1 MKKCVGRSNLGVTF
15 GEATE
20 QGLRKTMEDTCGIYP
35 EFMTLSCIEVGGCTA
50 PSCRYASVKSP
61 VHYFGVFDGHGGSQA
76 SSHCANVLHIKL
88 AEEWEK
94 EVGIDDWCRR
104 WEVALC
110 RVFETVDDGLIDRA
124 LASVGSTA
132 SAVILSACQ
141 IIAANCGDSSVVLC
155 RGKQAIPLTVDHKAT
170 DTPSV
175 PEEQIL
181 HPSPLARETDNSSS
195 IPSLNLSLNSEFEP
209 MEAVAPPQETVKEPE
224 ESASGPN
231 EFTESA
237 FGSNGYTQQMMH
249 AFYPGAYMPVPYAY
263 WPPNAASREEEEDKE
278 AENCHHKI
286 LKPIPIL
293 PKEPVNVDELVGMS
307 HLSIVETAERRYREP
322 SPLSLKLLGE
332 PSRQSAFHAN
342 APVSNPD
349 LSNGKTSPIQA
360 I

>member
-110 RVFETVDDGLIDRA
+110 RAFETVDDGLIDRA

-170 DTPSV
+170 YTPSV

-181 HPSPLARETDNSSS
+181 HPSPLARETDNSSL
-195 IPSLNLSLNSEFEP
+195 IPSLNLSLNPEFEP
-209 MEAVAPPQETVKEPE
+209 MEAVASPQETVKEPE
-224 ESASGPN
+224 ESASGPK

-237 FGSNGYTQQMMH
+237 F
-249 AFYPGAYMPVPYAY
+249 
-263 WPPNAASREEEEDKE
+263 ASREEEEDKE
-278 AENCHHKI
+278 AENCNHQI

-293 PKEPVNVDELVGMS
+293 PKEPVNLDELVGMS
-307 HLSIVETAERRYREP
+307 HLSVVETAERRYREP